1 MNKALNL
8 QELDNVTG
16 GVLPVK
22 MESRFLKSEMENRIS
37 EKRISIEEIDRDEN
51 FRRILEAIKNGEDKT
66 GVVIPLFVGRR
77 IIDQTIPGILPKE
90 LRH

>member
-22 MESRFLKSEMENRIS
+22 MESRFLKSEME
-37 EKRISIEEIDRDEN
+37 KRISIEEIDRDEN

-66 GVVIPLFVGRR
+66 GIEIPLFVGRR
-77 IIDQTIPGILPKE
+77 IIDQTTPGILPKV

>member
-16 GVLPVK
+16 GVLPVE
-22 MESRFLKSEMENRIS
+22 MESRLLKSEM

-77 IIDQTIPGILPKE
+77 IIDQTPPGILPKE

>member
-51 FRRILEAIKNGEDKT
+51 FRRILEAIRNGGNKMGIE
-66 GVVIPLFVGRR
+66 IPLFEGRR
-77 IIDQTIPGILPKE
+77 AIDQTIPGILPKE